1 VSQIRYPTLIAN
13 TYELE
18 LRARIG
24 AGPWGPVKHLGFT
37 VRPAWWQSRWFL
49 AVAGLGLLG
58 VLGGVFHL
66 RQRALLS
73 RQTRRLHEQSTAE
86 LLALL
91 EALPDLITVH
101 RDGKMTYVN
110 DAARRIWCRSPSE
123 IPDIAGRTHPD
134 DQARRNAAYT
144 RVQSAGGECSET
156 VELRIRD
163 RDDVYRVFEAT
174 YSRLKLAGA
183 PVLVVSGRDVTE
195 RKRMRE
201 QLLLSDRMASLGT
214 LAAGIA
220 HEINNPLSYVIGN
233 LEIIGEGLTPA
244 DRDAELTTAVRD
256 AADGAERV
264 RKIVAGLRTFS
275 RSEEE
280 QRVPLQIGDVLQA
293 AIRLTANEVRH
304 RAQLVC
310 ELGAT
315 PRVVADSA
323 RLAQV
328 FINLIVNA
336 AHAIPEGKSGAN
348 RITLRTSTDEQGR
361 AVVAVIDTGRGMS
374 PEVLARAFDPFF
386 TTKDVGTGTGLG
398 LPICHGIISALGGEI
413 GIDSAPGQGTTV
425 WVRLRAAPELVERV
439 DEQAVP
445 EPGASERLR
454 VMIVDDDPMV
464 ADLIARRL
472 RSDHEV
478 IVVSCG
484 SDALAQIQQ
493 GVWFDAIISDVMM
506 PNMTGIELLEQL
518 VEVAPRQAERVIFL
532 SGGVF
537 APESRAR
544 LDALRALLL
553 EKPVDMK
560 VLRAAIATVAASPD
574 EAPSVAVLRNLA

>member
-1 VSQIRYPTLIAN
+1 
-13 TYELE
+13 
-18 LRARIG
+18 
-24 AGPWGPVKHLGFT
+24 
-37 VRPAWWQSRWFL
+37 
-49 AVAGLGLLG
+49 
-58 VLGGVFHL
+58 
-66 RQRALLS
+66 
-73 RQTRRLHEQSTAE
+73 

-101 RDGKMTYVN
+101 RDGKITYVN
-110 DAARRIWCRSPSE
+110 DAAQRMWCRSPSE
-123 IPDIAGRTHPD
+123 IPDIGARTHPD
-134 DQARRNAAYT
+134 DQARRNAVYA
-144 RVQSAGGECSET
+144 RVQSAGPGECSET

-174 YSRLKLAGA
+174 YSRLKIAGA

-233 LEIIGEGLTPA
+233 LEIIGEALATPA
-244 DRDAELTTAVRD
+244 GPEAELTTAVRD

-280 QRVPLQIGDVLQA
+280 KRVPLQIGEVLQS
-293 AIRLTANEVRH
+293 AIRMTANEVRH

-310 ELGAT
+310 ELGPT
-315 PRVVADSA
+315 PRVVADSG
-323 RLAQV
+323 RLVQV

-348 RITLRTSTDEQGR
+348 QITLRTSTDDQGR
-361 AVVAVIDTGRGMS
+361 AVVAVIDTGRGMP

-398 LPICHGIISALGGEI
+398 LAICHGIISALGGEI
-413 GIDSAPGQGTTV
+413 GIDSAPEQGTTV
-425 WVRLRAAPELVERV
+425 WVRLRAAPELIERTAG
-439 DEQAVP
+439 QAAP
-445 EPGASERLR
+445 EAATGERLR
-454 VMIVDDDPMV
+454 VMIVDDDSMV
-464 ADLIARRL
+464 ADIIARRL
-472 RSDHEV
+472 RRDHEV
-478 IVVSCG
+478 VVVSCG
-484 SDALAQIQQ
+484 SDALAQITQ

-518 VEVAPRQAERVIFL
+518 LEVAPRQAERVVFL

-544 LDALRALLL
+544 LDALRAVLL
-553 EKPVDMK
+553 EKPIDMQA
-560 VLRAAIATVAASPD
+560 LRAAIAAVAASPVA
-574 EAPSVAVLRNLA
+574 APSIAALRNLA